1 MLYKTLEEMF
11 IKDGRCNF
19 ISITGGGGKTT
30 LLSLFGQYLKNTG
43 RSVLLTTTTKVQAPL
58 YHDYL
63 ADHVFQ
69 SEASILSYEVE
80 KGSMVFYAE
89 KNSLDVKKAFAP
101 RPEILDVLAD
111 RFDCILCEADGSRGL
126 PMKIH
131 SSRDPVIHPK
141 TTSVIAV
148 MGAGALFGKIC
159 YVVFGDEGETF
170 VDEKYLKGYF
180 DNPEAV
186 LKGMDGYEGAV
197 LVNAAEDMDDKGYAL
212 FSSISIPYPII
223 FCSEKKDE
231 IYARI

>member
-19 ISITGGGGKTT
+19 ISITGAGGKTT
-30 LLSLFGQYLKNTG
+30 LLSSFGQYLKDTG

-58 YHDYL
+58 YHDYM

-69 SEASILSYEVE
+69 SEPSILSYEVE
-80 KGSMVFYAE
+80 RGKMVFYAE

-101 RPEILDVLAD
+101 RQEILDVLAG

-159 YVVFGDEGETF
+159 FSVFGDEGEAL

-180 DNPEAV
+180 NDPEAV
-186 LKGMDGYEGAV
+186 LKGMDGHEGAV
-197 LVNAAEDMDDKGYAL
+197 LVNAAENMDEKGYAL